1 MKKIFTLFVA
11 AMCVSISFSQNL
23 VFELLDGTVLEN
35 GADLLVAG
43 HDVPE
48 NLELE
53 AGLCVRNLTSKKT
66 GLNVKTK
73 AVSGSMQVCFGGT
86 CTPLFE
92 GSESEKK
99 GIIDAEELVDL
110 KIGVS
115 TFMVTGYITR
125 TVEVTA
131 WLDSAVDE
139 VITIRL
145 TYTNDPALSIENTEM
160 VAPIVY
166 AKDNVLYC
174 QFADAANRQLQ
185 VYDVAGK
192 LWKNVRLTS
201 ESASLPLEGRT
212 KGLYIYRVMEAGK
225 PVVSGKFLVK

>member
-1 MKKIFTLFVA
+1 M
-11 AMCVSISFSQNL
+11 
-23 VFELLDGTVLEN
+23 
-35 GADLLVAG
+35 
-43 HDVPE
+43 
-48 NLELE
+48 
-53 AGLCVRNLTSKKT
+53 
-66 GLNVKTK
+66 
-73 AVSGSMQVCFGGT
+73 
-86 CTPLFE
+86 
-92 GSESEKK
+92 
-99 GIIDAEELVDL
+99 
-110 KIGVS
+110 
-115 TFMVTGYITR
+115 
-125 TVEVTA
+125 
-131 WLDSAVDE
+131 
-139 VITIRL
+139 
-145 TYTNDPALSIENTEM
+145 ENTEV